1 MPTRQETTV
10 SSVNWVVFCKP
21 PCTESQRKGIQRR
34 LSEAT
39 EEEGM
44 TVVEQDRVRTLIR
57 LSKARKY
64 DATKELLQ
72 RMLAQFPGTG
82 GQELWPLHSV
92 SVEVRRDAQS
102 SATAAPKIDPPS
114 SLPAPALALKFALLF
129 QWRTAFSVPVHS
141 ERGTPWKGEL
151 RLRLGSRWS

>member
-1 MPTRQETTV
+1 MPTRQETIV
-10 SSVNWVVFCKP
+10 SSVNWAVFCKP
-21 PCTESQRKGIQRR
+21 LCAESQRKGIQRR

-64 DATKELLQ
+64 DATKEFLQ

-82 GQELWPLHSV
+82 GQGPWSLHSV

-102 SATAAPKIDPPS
+102 SATAAPTLH
-114 SLPAPALALKFALLF
+114 LPA
-129 QWRTAFSVPVHS
+129 
-141 ERGTPWKGEL
+141 
-151 RLRLGSRWS
+151 SRRRRWP